1 MTEKTLKR
9 ANEIK
14 IEIDRLQHEVKLLPR
29 QLLSSVNNQYAERV
43 LKRRYFLHILKGIF
57 NGDFEMKLTDEDLKA
72 LVRIREDKI
81 KELQKELAELH

>member
-1 MTEKTLKR
+1 MTEETLIR

-29 QLLSSVNNQYAERV
+29 QLLSSDNDQYAERI
-43 LKRRYFLHILKGIF
+43 LKRGYLLNILGGVF
-57 NGDFEMKLTDEDLKA
+57 NGDFVMKLTDEDLKA
-72 LVRIREDKI
+72 LVRIRVDKI

>member
-1 MTEKTLKR
+1 MTEETLKR

-14 IEIDRLQHEVKLLPR
+14 AEIDRLQYEVKRLPR
-29 QLLSSVNNQYAERV
+29 QIISSVHNQYAERI

-57 NGDFEMKLTDEDLKA
+57 DENFVMKLTDEDLKA
-72 LVRIREDKI
+72 LVRIRENKI